1 MGSSVASLTCLRQT
15 DQAPH
20 HLTKPPLMRLLCICL
35 FVLCSALGNSQ
46 DARKVSCRLL
56 CLEGAAAP
64 PLLLNLSA
72 KGTKIPCIIP
82 PNTFS
87 APVICHAKGDAITF
101 LTASDL
107 KPAALAT
114 IPANVKTAIVVFAP
128 AANANDSPPW
138 RTFVIEDF
146 PANFPDSG
154 ALVANFC
161 SQDVRF
167 TIDDN
172 PVTLHTGMA
181 HTFDRPK
188 NLDAF
193 NMGPLLAEFHQD
205 DSWRTVNENLLRF
218 APGMRFL
225 IYAYFD
231 DASNRARIATCQ
243 DIPVTKPA
251 PKK

>member
-1 MGSSVASLTCLRQT
+1 
-15 DQAPH
+15 
-20 HLTKPPLMRLLCICL
+20 MRLLCICL
-35 FVLCSALGNSQ
+35 IMLSPALGNSQ
-46 DARKVSCRLL
+46 DARKVSCRFL
-56 CLEGAAAP
+56 CLDGAPAP
-64 PLLLNLSA
+64 PPLLNLSA
-72 KGTKIPCIIP
+72 KGTKIPCTVP

-87 APVICHAKGDAITF
+87 APVVCHAKGDAITF

-114 IPANVKTAIVVFAP
+114 IPASVKSAILVFAP
-128 AANANDSPPW
+128 AVNASDSLPW

-146 PANFPDSG
+146 SANFPDSG

-161 SQDVRF
+161 SQNVRF
-167 TIDDN
+167 TIGDN
-172 PVTLHTGMA
+172 PVTLLTGKVHTYG
-181 HTFDRPK
+181 RPK

-193 NMGPLLAEFHQD
+193 NMGALIAEFQQD

-231 DASNRARIATCQ
+231 DASNRVRVATCQ
-243 DIPVTKPA
+243 DIPMTKPA